1 MNVHQVV
8 HITLWFISS
17 RLKSIIDSIVW
28 CQVTIINVTILPIL
42 AIIKCDI
49 TLKILSKHYIII
61 WPINKLFL
69 FIVYT
74 SYFLTVY
81 KLLLLFTA
89 NTSHLC
95 QSCWKCRRVFIYQKG
110 TNNPSSSFQVIS
122 VICFSYFQGTFLKH
136 KGFLFLFW
144 YSFAIFTLWLIG
156 HYKCLSVNI
165 IKSADNKISMLY
177 FANANPLKFGYLFSI
192 YSIYFDIDYS
202 VFRWFVSWHWFI
214 Y

>member
-74 SYFLTVY
+74 I
-81 KLLLLFTA
+81 LFF
-89 NTSHLC
+89 NRIQIIVIIHSQHL
-95 QSCWKCRRVFIYQKG
+95 
-110 TNNPSSSFQVIS
+110 SSFFFNN
-122 VICFSYFQGTFLKH
+122 CFQYTVLILILITLYSDDLSPGTGSSTKPN
-136 KGFLFLFW
+136 
-144 YSFAIFTLWLIG
+144 AINE
-156 HYKCLSVNI
+156 YMKCL
-165 IKSADNKISMLY
+165 
-177 FANANPLKFGYLFSI
+177 
-192 YSIYFDIDYS
+192 
-202 VFRWFVSWHWFI
+202 
-214 Y
+214 